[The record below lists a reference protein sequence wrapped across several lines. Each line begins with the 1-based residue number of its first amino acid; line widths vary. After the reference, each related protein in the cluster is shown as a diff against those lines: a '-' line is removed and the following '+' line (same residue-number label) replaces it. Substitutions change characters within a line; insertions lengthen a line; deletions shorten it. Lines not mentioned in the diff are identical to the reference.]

1 MYYARIKQDVMLF
14 QEAATNETQAGRWS
28 EFIVVQ
34 LYFEC
39 FNARIDFIFQ
49 FTSMFIAQCGCIL
62 DVAVNESFCIEENE
76 IKLFFLTFT
85 VAQIDSFFFQQIIT
99 VHKIN
104 IFSVSSRDAC
114 ITCDRTSLV
123 GLRIHLYPTVCRSQF
138 FYNLQTVIRG
148 AVIDDDDFQFPQCL
162 LPPEHIFRCYRQV

>member
-1 MYYARIKQDVMLF
+1 MYYARIKQYVMLF

-39 FNARIDFIFQ
+39 FNASIDFIFQ
-49 FTSMFIAQCGCIL
+49 FTSMFIAQCRCIL

-85 VAQIDSFFFQQIIT
+85 VAQIDSFFFQQIIA

-104 IFSVSSRDAC
+104 IFSVSSRNAC
-114 ITCDRTSLV
+114 ITCD
-123 GLRIHLYPTVCRSQF
+123 
-138 FYNLQTVIRG
+138 
-148 AVIDDDDFQFPQCL
+148 
-162 LPPEHIFRCYRQV
+162 

>member
-49 FTSMFIAQCGCIL
+49 FTSMFIAQCRCIL

-76 IKLFFLTFT
+76 I
-85 VAQIDSFFFQQIIT
+85 V
-99 VHKIN
+99 
-104 IFSVSSRDAC
+104 
-114 ITCDRTSLV
+114 
-123 GLRIHLYPTVCRSQF
+123 
-138 FYNLQTVIRG
+138 
-148 AVIDDDDFQFPQCL
+148 
-162 LPPEHIFRCYRQV
+162 